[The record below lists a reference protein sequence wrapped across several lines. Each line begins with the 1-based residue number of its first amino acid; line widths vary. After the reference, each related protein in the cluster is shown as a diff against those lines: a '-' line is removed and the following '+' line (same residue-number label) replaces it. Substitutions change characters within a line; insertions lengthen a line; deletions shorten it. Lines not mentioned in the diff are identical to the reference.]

1 MVRKKRERK
10 KENKGKRKR
19 KKIIRLFGDEKGK
32 LFIQF
37 TTSEISKIQHRCLVR
52 KWKRKQKNDVRNSST
67 QRSYN
72 LQHRCRETCD
82 IHEQV
87 S

>member
-32 LFIQF
+32 LFIPF
-37 TTSEISKIQHRCLVR
+37 TT
-52 KWKRKQKNDVRNSST
+52 N
-67 QRSYN
+67 
-72 LQHRCRETCD
+72 
-82 IHEQV
+82 
-87 S
+87 